1 MSALPASEH
10 DRPSTSGTWLM
21 AAVVLL
27 IGFLITSGYGRAM
40 GELAFV
46 AFKQIARAQYELHQA
61 SQNLNA
67 DGQAEFAVLM
77 KSNTAK
83 RDLKAFLATRDGWDA
98 RPASIRKINEK
109 KKTREKKRK
118 KTKKNNQKNKKKT
131 KKIDNQNIKRH

>member
-10 DRPSTSGTWLM
+10 DRPSTPGTWLM
-21 AAVVLL
+21 AAVALL

-77 KSNTAK
+77 KSNTAE

-98 RPASIRKINEK
+98 RPASIPGWAVIAAPATASGVINEL
-109 KKTREKKRK
+109 RSQPF
-118 KTKKNNQKNKKKT
+118 TKAVLRNRGVW
-131 KKIDNQNIKRH
+131 ICH